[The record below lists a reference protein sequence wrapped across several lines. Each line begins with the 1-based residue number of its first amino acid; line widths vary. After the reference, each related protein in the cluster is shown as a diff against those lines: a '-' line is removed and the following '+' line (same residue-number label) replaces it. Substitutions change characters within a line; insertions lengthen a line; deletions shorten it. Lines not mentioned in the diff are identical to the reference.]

1 MTTLTTRLEYD
12 MSIGGEFRSAA
23 NGARIDSIDPS
34 TGQRLGSFPAAT
46 PEDVDIAVETAHRA
60 SDDWSRTAPS
70 IRAGLL
76 TELADAIDANAEE
89 FARIDTA
96 DNGSLLTEMR
106 RDVAAGAG
114 ALRYFAGLALQV
126 RGSTLPTTVGE
137 LTYTTHTPFGV
148 VGRIVP
154 FNHPFMFA
162 ASKIAAPLVTGNA
175 VVLKPSE
182 HTSLSALR
190 LAELAHD
197 ILPAG
202 VFNVV
207 TGDGLAV
214 GDSLVAHPAVRRL
227 AFTGSVATGLAITRR
242 AAQASVKSVT
252 LELGGKNPLVV
263 FPDADLDLV
272 VDAAVRGMNFTW
284 QGQSCGS
291 LSRVIVHSAIH
302 DEFVEKLTDRVAALR
317 PGLPTDPASQ
327 TGAIVHEQQL
337 NKVLE
342 YVQIGLADGARL
354 CTGGERITEGELGDG
369 LFVRPAVFANVT
381 VSSRLAQEE
390 IFGPILSVLRF
401 GSEEEA
407 IRIANSTR
415 FGLTASV
422 FTRDLATAHRF
433 VDAVEAGYVWVN
445 EVSRHLL
452 GSPYGG
458 VKDSGIGREEELAE
472 LYSYTQTKN
481 VHINFSEHR
490 HEGAV
495 QA

>member
-1 MTTLTTRLEYD
+1 MTTLTTRPDYA
-12 MSIGGEFRSAA
+12 MYIGGEFRSAA

-34 TGQRLGSFPAAT
+34 NGHPLGSFPAAT
-46 PEDVDIAVETAHRA
+46 PKDVDLAVETAHRA
-60 SDDWSRTAPS
+60 SDDWSRTPPS

-76 TELADAIDANAEE
+76 AELADAIEANAEE

-106 RDVAAGAG
+106 RDVAAGAS

-126 RGSTLPTTVGE
+126 RGSTLPATVGE

-162 ASKIAAPLVTGNA
+162 ANKIAAPLVTGNA

-207 TGDGLAV
+207 TGDGQV

-242 AAQASVKSVT
+242 AAQSSVKSVT

-291 LSRVIVHSAIH
+291 LSRVIVHSTIH

-317 PGLPTDPASQ
+317 PGLPTDPTSQ

-342 YVQIGLADGARL
+342 YVQIGLEDGAQL
-354 CTGGERITEGELGDG
+354 CTGGDRITDGALADG
-369 LFVRPAVFANVT
+369 LFVRPAVFANVS
-381 VSSRLAQEE
+381 VNSRLAQEE

-422 FTRDLATAHRF
+422 FTRNLATAHRF

-452 GSPYGG
+452 GAPYGG
-458 VKDSGIGREEELAE
+458 VKDSGIGREEELSE

-490 HEGAV
+490 PEGAV